1 MNLNKVVPDRG
12 QPTIIGIGCSRHTFK
27 QSSLTLGCTR
37 TTPRSSVTESSNAHL
52 RTVSMRIET
61 ADSPNLNA
69 LPGHRMLALSLTDS
83 ASALSV
89 ALVRGKR
96 AGQVSTSNVD

>member
-1 MNLNKVVPDRG
+1 
-12 QPTIIGIGCSRHTFK
+12 
-27 QSSLTLGCTR
+27 
-37 TTPRSSVTESSNAHL
+37 
-52 RTVSMRIET
+52 MRIET

-69 LPGHRMLALSLTDS
+69 LPGHRMLALSLTGS